1 DREEKAERVR
11 SMMVATVA
19 KPESERVD
27 LAAGKVEAFTGPR
40 GGAMKVDHPLTKA
53 AMVELK
59 SAWPRPMPFAE
70 LVAAAKQRISGADAE
85 DEAVLAQVIHGA
97 YATGLTELH
106 LHRPHWATQVSE
118 RPVASPLLRAQLR
131 RGAYKVMSL
140 RPINLLVDIP
150 LFRALFLLL
159 DGTRDRAALLREL
172 ERQVEDR

>member
-1 DREEKAERVR
+1 GFAARHGLQFLAEADFYEMSDRLFPTAVAEALRELPDLVLREQYFDFLKCRRFRQTLLVRDDVTIDREEKAERVR

-70 LVAAAKQRISGADAE
+70 L
-85 DEAVLAQVIHGA
+85 
-97 YATGLTELH
+97 
-106 LHRPHWATQVSE
+106 
-118 RPVASPLLRAQLR
+118 
-131 RGAYKVMSL
+131 
-140 RPINLLVDIP
+140 
-150 LFRALFLLL
+150 
-159 DGTRDRAALLREL
+159 
-172 ERQVEDR
+172 